1 MTSVEIRQKFLDF
14 FKARGHT
21 IVPSSSLVP
30 DDPSVL
36 LTTAGMQQF
45 KPYYSELDPMTT
57 VHPSIGKP
65 IGKNA
70 ASCQKS
76 FRTSDI
82 DEVGDERHLTFFEM
96 LGNFSFGGYFKKE
109 AIRYAHEFITKEMG
123 LRISYVTVFEGKE
136 DIGVPKDM
144 ESRDIWKSLDSK
156 LEVREEGMGDVFWG
170 PTGSSGPCG
179 PTTEIYCKNGA
190 GQDIEVWNIVF
201 NQYFYPGSRE
211 ELNAGA
217 PDKKLE
223 PLKTPGVDTG
233 MGFERLVMC
242 VQNVPTIFDTDLFR
256 ELMEKVKIN
265 TLLHEDNI
273 QNRRII
279 ADHVRGIV
287 FLISDGV
294 RPSNRGV
301 GYVLRRLMRRVIAYG
316 ANYGDLFR
324 LVARNIT
331 YDFYRKEL
339 ERNWDTIGSVFVEER
354 RGFQKML
361 DGGIQKLKR
370 IQKIGAEEA
379 FYLYQSFGLP
389 YETIKAVGREK
400 AKDLKR
406 EDFDEEFKKH
416 QEISRAGQE
425 KKFGG
430 HGLILD
436 TGEVKAG
443 NQEEFQK
450 ALKLHTT
457 THLLQRALREV
468 LGNEVH
474 QMGSDVTAERTRF
487 DFSFPRKLTK
497 EEIEKVEKLI
507 NEKIEEDLSVNF
519 VELPKAEAEKSGAL
533 FFFKEKYPEKVKVY
547 FFGKDLKSA
556 WSKEFCG
563 GPHVMH
569 TGEIGK
575 VKIAKEEAVSA
586 GVRRIRAVL
595 AE

>member
-45 KPYYSELDPMTT
+45 KPYYSEFDPMTT

-156 LEVREEGMGDVFWG
+156 LEVREEGMGDVFWW

-233 MGFERLVMC
+233 MGLERLAMC
-242 VQNVPTIFDTDLFR
+242 VQNVPTIFDTDLFTPVF
-256 ELMEKVKIN
+256 EKIKENMPTSDEEQKRAIADHARAAVFMIADGIAPSNKDRGY
-265 TLLHEDNI
+265 TL
-273 QNRRII
+273 RRII
-279 ADHVRGIV
+279 RGMTHTDKSQVPIAEV
-287 FLISDGV
+287 VIEKYGSYYPVLKNKRDVILEEIKKEEDRFREKLYEGLKQFRKGVDPFTLHATYGFPFEFTKRLIKNAG
-294 RPSNRGV
+294 
-301 GYVLRRLMRRVIAYG
+301 
-316 ANYGDLFR
+316 
-324 LVARNIT
+324 
-331 YDFYRKEL
+331 RKIDEK
-339 ERNWDTIGSVFVEER
+339 D
-354 RGFQKML
+354 FQKKFA
-361 DGGIQKLKR
+361 Q
-370 IQKIGAEEA
+370 
-379 FYLYQSFGLP
+379 
-389 YETIKAVGREK
+389 
-400 AKDLKR
+400 
-406 EDFDEEFKKH
+406 H
-416 QEISRAGQE
+416 QEISRSGSWQKFKGGLADTSE
-425 KKFGG
+425 K
-430 HGLILD
+430 
-436 TGEVKAG
+436 TT
-443 NQEEFQK
+443 
-450 ALKLHTT
+450 KLHTAH
-457 THLLQRALREV
+457 HLLLKALQIV
-468 LGNEVH
+468 LGIGVK
-474 QMGSDVTAERTRF
+474 QRGSNITQERLRL
-487 DFSFPRKLTK
+487 DFSCDKKLTQEQLK
-497 EEIEKVEKLI
+497 EIERII
-507 NEKIEEDLSVNF
+507 NEKISEDLPVVRS
-519 VELPKAEAEKSGAL
+519 EMPREDAEKLGAEHE
-533 FFFKEKYPEKVKVY
+533 FGQKYPDRVSVY
-547 FFGKDLKSA
+547 SIGPKSA
-556 WSKEFCG
+556 TQKNPQFDKAFSIEFCG

-586 GVRRIRAVL
+586 GVRRI
-595 AE
+595 